1 MALVLNYAPHPG
13 QLAIHNARDR
23 RFRTVCCGRRFG
35 KTLLAAAELID
46 RGGGEAAGD
55 YGWIAP
61 TYFIAERG
69 VEAVREIGGSF
80 VRIYGQNPV
89 RAEFRGEHGMV
100 RILFLSADNPDSI
113 LGLGFRGI
121 LLDEAARIDPDT
133 WHYTIRPTI
142 SQTNGWALMISTPRG
157 RNWFYDLFTRGKDPE
172 EKDYAAFSF
181 PSKANPYFPEA
192 EYEEA
197 RRTLP
202 SDVFRQEYEAEFL
215 EDSAGV
221 FHNIEACLVDKAPQP
236 NSDIAIG
243 CDIAKHTDFT
253 VLIAMDRTT
262 GACVDMERFN
272 RLDWPIQKERILA
285 FCRKW
290 RGLLVMDATGVGDPI
305 YDDLARVW
313 PRIEAVKF
321 TNLVK
326 TQLVQRLVVAVEQRT
341 VSWPRA
347 WGVLTDEMKRY
358 EYAIGASGT
367 ITYSAPSGFHD
378 DCVMA
383 LALVVSGRLAHGSF
397 ATIWPIQKRAPVLAI
412 SSSRRGLR

>member
-1 MALVLNYAPHPG
+1 MADKSR
-13 QLAIHNARDR
+13 NARNA
-23 RFRTVCCGRRFG
+23 
-35 KTLLAAAELID
+35 LLAAAELID
-46 RGGGEAAGD
+46 RGGSEAAGD

-89 RAEFRGEHGMV
+89 RAEFTGLHGPV

-142 SQTNGWALMISTPRG
+142 SQTKGWALMISTPRG

-172 EKDYAAFSF
+172 ERDYAAFSF

-221 FHNIEACLVDKAPQP
+221 FHNIEACLVDKPLQP
-236 NSDIAIG
+236 TGDFAIG

-253 VLIAMDRTT
+253 VLIAMDRAT
-262 GACVDMERFN
+262 GACVDMDRFN

-285 FCRKW
+285 FCQKW

-313 PRIEAVKF
+313 PRIEPVKF

-341 VSWPRA
+341 VSWPSA

-383 LALVVSGRLAHGSF
+383 IALAVAGRKNDGNVGSMVSLPTSRYRALR
-397 ATIWPIQKRAPVLAI
+397 ATDRIML
-412 SSSRRGLR
+412 

>member
-13 QLAIHNARDR
+13 QLAIHRARDR

-35 KTLLAAAELID
+35 KTLLAAAEIID

-69 VEAVREIGGSF
+69 VEAVREIAGGL

-89 RAEFRGEHGMV
+89 RAEFTGQHGPV

-121 LLDEAARIDPDT
+121 LLDEAARIDRDT

-157 RNWFYDLFTRGKDPE
+157 RNWFYDLFTRGKDPD
-172 EKDYAAFSF
+172 EKDYASFSF

-221 FHNIEACLVDKAPQP
+221 FHNVDACLLDHVPEAEGRHRHRLRHRQAHGLHGPDRHGPHHRRLRGHGAVQP
-236 NSDIAIG
+236 AGLADPEGAHPG
-243 CDIAKHTDFT
+243 
-253 VLIAMDRTT
+253 VLPEVARPPGHGRHGHRRPDLRRPRPRLAADR
-262 GACVDMERFN
+262 GGEVHQPSRPSCPAAR
-272 RLDWPIQKERILA
+272 R
-285 FCRKW
+285 
-290 RGLLVMDATGVGDPI
+290 RGGTADGVMAQSVGRPDRR
-305 YDDLARVW
+305 D
-313 PRIEAVKF
+313 EAVRVRDHSRAARS
-321 TNLVK
+321 L
-326 TQLVQRLVVAVEQRT
+326 QRAER
-341 VSWPRA
+341 VS
-347 WGVLTDEMKRY
+347 
-358 EYAIGASGT
+358 
-367 ITYSAPSGFHD
+367 
-378 DCVMA
+378 
-383 LALVVSGRLAHGSF
+383 
-397 ATIWPIQKRAPVLAI
+397 
-412 SSSRRGLR
+412 

>member
-89 RAEFRGEHGMV
+89 RAEFRGQHGMV

-157 RNWFYDLFTRGKDPE
+157 RNWFYDLFTRGKDPD

-221 FHNIEACLVDKAPQP
+221 FHNIEACLIDKAPQP
-236 NSDIAIG
+236 TGDIAIG
-243 CDIAKHTDFT
+243 CDIAKHTDFHRPHRHGPDHRR
-253 VLIAMDRTT
+253 LCGY
-262 GACVDMERFN
+262 GAVQ
-272 RLDWPIQKERILA
+272 PAGLA
-285 FCRKW
+285 
-290 RGLLVMDATGVGDPI
+290 DPEGAD
-305 YDDLARVW
+305 YSRSAGSGG
-313 PRIEAVKF
+313 A
-321 TNLVK
+321 
-326 TQLVQRLVVAVEQRT
+326 
-341 VSWPRA
+341 SWSWTPRA
-347 WGVLTDEMKRY
+347 SATPSTTTWP
-358 EYAIGASGT
+358 ASG
-367 ITYSAPSGFHD
+367 PG
-378 DCVMA
+378 
-383 LALVVSGRLAHGSF
+383 
-397 ATIWPIQKRAPVLAI
+397 
-412 SSSRRGLR
+412 SSR